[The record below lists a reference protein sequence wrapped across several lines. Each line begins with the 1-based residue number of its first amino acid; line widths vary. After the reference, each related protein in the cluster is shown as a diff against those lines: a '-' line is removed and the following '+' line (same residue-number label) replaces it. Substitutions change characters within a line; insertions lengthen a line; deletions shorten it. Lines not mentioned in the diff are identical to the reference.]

1 MSELMLFAFFVCA
14 ILCGVFF
21 AGFTEVMQVVTTNPL
36 FLMAIETCTPL
47 VSAALNSLILATN
60 ITYAIIKCTPFLALI
75 AWILTILQN

>member
-36 FLMAIETCTPL
+36 FLMAKPSFAGITKMMN
-47 VSAALNSLILATN
+47 VATLKW
-60 ITYAIIKCTPFLALI
+60 YA
-75 AWILTILQN
+75 

>member
-1 MSELMLFAFFVCA
+1 MRLGRLSIDLVIFAPV
-14 ILCGVFF
+14 
-21 AGFTEVMQVVTTNPL
+21 